1 MIHDRLQLEALATYY
16 SRVQGLIR
24 EGYRIV
30 FRTEDKELICH
41 HLVHRNGNRIFV
53 RLNFKDGILYQ
64 LTNGRCVSKEK
75 VC

>member
-1 MIHDRLQLEALATYY
+1 MIDDKLKLEALATYF

-24 EGYRIV
+24 EGYRLV

-41 HLVHRNGNRIFV
+41 QLVHRNGNRIFI
-53 RLNFKDGILYQ
+53 RLGLKDGIIYQ
-64 LTNGRCVSKEK
+64 LTNGERVFECK

>member
-1 MIHDRLQLEALATYY
+1 MINDRLQLEALATYH

-24 EGYRIV
+24 EGYRLV

-41 HLVHRNGNRIFV
+41 SLVHRNGNRVFV
-53 RLNFKDGILYQ
+53 CLNFKDGILYQ
-64 LTNGRCVSKEK
+64 LTNGRCVSEEK

>member
-1 MIHDRLQLEALATYY
+1 MINDRLQLEALATYH
-16 SRVQGLIR
+16 SRVQGLIH
-24 EGYRIV
+24 EGYRLV

-41 HLVHRNGNRIFV
+41 SLVHRNGNRVFV